1 MTGFQR
7 TIASLGG
14 LSGVLA
20 LVLAVA
26 DAGEAGVLMM
36 AGSILLAAAG
46 LRHHLGLMPEAR
58 IDLAASIAGMILLLT
73 VLDGEMPSAS
83 WPFLVGCWLIGW
95 LAVEKSLAARG
106 LSQA

>member
-7 TIASLGG
+7 TIATLGG

-26 DAGEAGVLMM
+26 DAGEAGVLMI

-58 IDLAASIAGMILLLT
+58 IDLS
-73 VLDGEMPSAS
+73 
-83 WPFLVGCWLIGW
+83 LIHI
-95 LAVEKSLAARG
+95 
-106 LSQA
+106 